1 MKRGIITNNG
11 HGIHI
16 SDGEVWMTV
25 WEIADL
31 FYTTVGSI
39 NSRLKAILKA
49 NVLKKYDIC
58 QCIKLENGNSADVY
72 NLNMI
77 IALSYQIDTGHSV
90 AFRKWLISK
99 VASKQKG
106 ISLFIPITYTIANTF
121 AKSPTWFY
129 STLDFSFLFWHS

>member
-1 MKRGIITNNG
+1 
-11 HGIHI
+11 
-16 SDGEVWMTV
+16 MTFGRLS
-25 WEIADL
+25 DL

-77 IALSYQIDTGHSV
+77 IALSYQIDTGHS
-90 AFRKWLISK
+90 ASFRKWLISK

-106 ISLFIPITYTIANTF
+106 ISLFIPIAQLTYIIANTF
-121 AKSPTWFY
+121 AKKSNLVLFY
-129 STLDFSFLFWHS
+129 VGLFLFLFWHS

>member
-77 IALSYQIDTGHSV
+77 IAIPV
-90 AFRKWLISK
+90 AFALFLFEPVKPFSNTRDKSD
-99 VASKQKG
+99 A
-106 ISLFIPITYTIANTF
+106 FIPQPLSSITNNIF
-121 AKSPTWFY
+121 VPLS
-129 STLDFSFLFWHS
+129 

>member
-1 MKRGIITNNG
+1 MKRGIIINNG
-11 HGIHI
+11 YGIHI
-16 SDGEVWMTV
+16 SDGEVWMTA
-25 WEIADL
+25 WEIAEL

-39 NSRLKAILKA
+39 NSRIKAILKV

-58 QCIKLENGNSADVY
+58 QCIKLENGNSTDVY

-90 AFRKWLISK
+90 TFRKWLISK

-106 ISLFIPITYTIANTF
+106 ISLFIPISAANI
-121 AKSPTWFY
+121 Y
-129 STLDFSFLFWHS
+129 NC

>member
-16 SDGEVWMTV
+16 SDGEVWMTA

-49 NVLKKYDIC
+49 NVLKGYEVC
-58 QCIKLENGNSADVY
+58 QYIKLENGNSADVY

-77 IALSYQIDTGHSV
+77 IDILLNSENGLSVKLPPNKRAY
-90 AFRKWLISK
+90 L
-99 VASKQKG
+99 
-106 ISLFIPITYTIANTF
+106 SLF
-121 AKSPTWFY
+121 
-129 STLDFSFLFWHS
+129 L

>member
-16 SDGEVWMTV
+16 SDGEVWMTA

-39 NSRLKAILKA
+39 NSRLNAILKA
-49 NVLKKYDIC
+49 NILKEYEVC
-58 QCIKLENGNSADVY
+58 RCIRLENGNSAEVY

-77 IALSYQIDTGHSV
+77 IVLSYQIDTGHSA
-90 AFRKWLISK
+90 AFRKWAISK
-99 VASKQKG
+99 VVHKQNCNILLYLNEG
-106 ISLFIPITYTIANTF
+106 AN
-121 AKSPTWFY
+121 
-129 STLDFSFLFWHS
+129 STLYC